1 VDAVVELPQERVVD
15 DADEGDEVVGEAE
28 GDADV
33 WVAVDEVCGAVD
45 GVADEGWGGGE
56 VCAGGV
62 GFFAEKSG
70 RR

>member
-1 VDAVVELPQERVVD
+1 M
-15 DADEGDEVVGEAE
+15 GEAE